1 MQRNC
6 IVIYTARLGK
16 SIIVHITYVLYSYF
30 NPERKNLKWIGLDL
44 VNGKP
49 RDNKQAGVYEPMMVK
64 TKSLK
69 FATEAAITILRIDD
83 LIKLFPDQKEGG
95 PSYQDAVQSGS
106 LEG

>member
-1 MQRNC
+1 MLLRFTVLSYVNSW
-6 IVIYTARLGK
+6 YGTY
-16 SIIVHITYVLYSYF
+16 SICFSC
-30 NPERKNLKWIGLDL
+30 RIGLDL

-49 RDNKQAGVYEPMMVK
+49 RDNRQAGVYEPTMVK

-83 LIKLFPDQKEGG
+83 LIKLFPEPKEGG
-95 PSYQDAVQSGS
+95 QSYRDAVQSGS

>member
-1 MQRNC
+1 MESTLRATDLIQELWPYLSLCR
-6 IVIYTARLGK
+6 
-16 SIIVHITYVLYSYF
+16 
-30 NPERKNLKWIGLDL
+30 IGLDL

-49 RDNKQAGVYEPMMVK
+49 RDNRQAGVYEPTMVK

-95 PSYQDAVQSGS
+95 PSYQDAMASGS
-106 LEG
+106 LED

>member
-1 MQRNC
+1 MALC
-6 IVIYTARLGK
+6 ICDVFRK
-16 SIIVHITYVLYSYF
+16 HFCYVKTKQNSVC
-30 NPERKNLKWIGLDL
+30 RIGLDL

-49 RDNKQAGVYEPMMVK
+49 RDNKQAGVYEPTMVK

-83 LIKLFPDQKEGG
+83 LIKLFPEAKEGG

-106 LEG
+106 LEQ

>member
-1 MQRNC
+1 MVSVFITQKKY
-6 IVIYTARLGK
+6 IYIYK
-16 SIIVHITYVLYSYF
+16 
-30 NPERKNLKWIGLDL
+30 NPEEQKDKVVGQRVNFSFFCRIGLDL

-49 RDNKQAGVYEPMMVK
+49 RDNRQAGVYEPITVK

-83 LIKLFPDQKEGG
+83 LIKLFPEQKEDGQ
-95 PSYQDAVQSGS
+95 SYRDAVQSGS

>member
-1 MQRNC
+1 MQ
-6 IVIYTARLGK
+6 YLK
-16 SIIVHITYVLYSYF
+16 KPVL
-30 NPERKNLKWIGLDL
+30 PRRIGLDL

-49 RDNKQAGVYEPMMVK
+49 RDNRNAGVYEPTMVK

-83 LIKLFPDQKEGG
+83 LIKLFPEPKEGG
-95 PSYQDAVQSGS
+95 QSYQEAVQSGA

>member
-1 MQRNC
+1 M
-6 IVIYTARLGK
+6 V
-16 SIIVHITYVLYSYF
+16 SIRHRSKTLALKLRQKGNLHLNTYY
-30 NPERKNLKWIGLDL
+30 RIGLDL

-49 RDNKQAGVYEPMMVK
+49 RDNRQAGVYEPITVK

-83 LIKLFPDQKEGG
+83 LIKLFPEQKEGG
-95 PSYQDAVQSGS
+95 QSYKDAVQSGS

>member
-1 MQRNC
+1 MPIQFKKDGLLC
-6 IVIYTARLGK
+6 L
-16 SIIVHITYVLYSYF
+16 SLFSCVHTV
-30 NPERKNLKWIGLDL
+30 RIGLDL

-49 RDNKQAGVYEPMMVK
+49 RDNKQAGVYEPTMVK

-83 LIKLFPDQKEGG
+83 LIKLYPDQKEGG

>member
-1 MQRNC
+1 MPIQFKKDGLLC
-6 IVIYTARLGK
+6 L
-16 SIIVHITYVLYSYF
+16 
-30 NPERKNLKWIGLDL
+30 NLFSCVRTVRIGLDL

-49 RDNKQAGVYEPMMVK
+49 RDNKQAGVYEPTMVK

-83 LIKLFPDQKEGG
+83 LIKLYPDQKEGG

>member
-1 MQRNC
+1 MRNEQ
-6 IVIYTARLGK
+6 Y
-16 SIIVHITYVLYSYF
+16 
-30 NPERKNLKWIGLDL
+30 LKTLLCCRIGLDL

-49 RDNKQAGVYEPMMVK
+49 RDNRQAGVYEPTMVK

-83 LIKLFPDQKEGG
+83 LIKLFPEPKEG
-95 PSYQDAVQSGS
+95 SQYQEAMRSGA